1 MSKVTQQLDSWTLDL
16 LQQTAEYFTSRHQQ
30 AYLVGGSV
38 RNLLLNEPNTDWDI
52 VIDGDAAR
60 LARQL
65 ANQLGGYYAK
75 MHDKASRVVVKKEQQ
90 EISFDVSPLH
100 GRTLEEDLRER
111 DFTINAFA
119 IPLENIVQ
127 HFIADEPLHLIDP
140 TNGSADLATHTLR
153 AVDDAVFKHDP
164 LRMLRAMRFRM
175 RYHLT
180 IESHTEK
187 MLRRDAALLPQSA
200 SERIQD
206 ELYTILKPAGATE
219 RLRYLDD
226 HGLLTALMPE
236 FIPARGMPQPALHHW
251 DVLEHSLETVGA
263 LERLIAILQQRPA
276 EIQHSSLNLNGQN
289 DLSTLH
295 DLLQEAEQQKLLHM
309 TELLAPPMKLAA
321 LLHDIGKTVT
331 YAVDHEGNIHFYH
344 HPQAGIPLAQQIM
357 RRLSASTHDR
367 RLVQQ
372 VVVHHMRPGQL
383 SHDKVTE
390 RAIRRY
396 FVELGP
402 VGIHV
407 ALVSLADHLSMRG
420 PQPLTNAWER
430 HLATVR
436 LLLTRY
442 IRERA
447 RILPPR
453 LIQTEELM
461 RRLNLEPGPVV
472 GQLLE
477 YIAEAQAEGRIH
489 SKDEALWLA
498 EEKLQTMKTS
508 SQ

>member
-1 MSKVTQQLDSWTLDL
+1 MSRVTQQLDSWTLDL
-16 LQQTAEYFTSRHQQ
+16 LQQTAEYFNSHHHQ

-38 RNLLLNEPNTDWDI
+38 RNLLLNESDTDWDI
-52 VIDGDAAR
+52 VTDGDAAR
-60 LARQL
+60 LARQF
-65 ANQLGGYYAK
+65 ANQLHGYYAP
-75 MHDKASRVVVKKEQQ
+75 MHEKASRVVVKKEQQ
-90 EISFDVSPLH
+90 EISFDISPLH
-100 GRTLEEDLRER
+100 GRTIEEDLRER
-111 DFTINAFA
+111 DFTINSIAV
-119 IPLENIVQ
+119 PLANVVQ
-127 HFIADEPLHLIDP
+127 HFTADEPLHLIDP
-140 TNGSADLATHTLR
+140 TYGSADLATHTLR
-153 AVDDAVFKHDP
+153 AVDDAIFKYDP
-164 LRMLRAMRFRM
+164 LRMLRAVRFRM

-180 IESHTEK
+180 VESHTEE
-187 MLRRDAALLPQSA
+187 MLTRDAALLPRSA
-200 SERIQD
+200 SERVQY

-226 HGLLTALMPE
+226 HGLLSALMPE
-236 FIPARGMPQPALHHW
+236 FIPARGMLQPALHHW

-263 LERLIAILQQRPA
+263 LERLIAVLQQEPE
-276 EIQHSSLNLNGQN
+276 EIRRSPLNFNGHD
-289 DLSTLH
+289 DLVVLH
-295 DLLQEAEQQKLLHM
+295 DLLHEAEQQKILHI

-331 YAVDHEGNIHFYH
+331 YAVDGEGHIHFYH
-344 HPQAGIPLAQQIM
+344 HPQAGVPLAQQIM

-372 VVVHHMRPGQL
+372 VVAHHMRPGQL

-407 ALVSLADHLSMRG
+407 ALASLADHVSMRG
-420 PQPLTNAWER
+420 PQPLTDAWER

-442 IRERA
+442 IRERS

-461 RRLNLEPGPVV
+461 HRLKLEPGPVV

-498 EEKLQTMKTS
+498 EEKLQKM
-508 SQ
+508 

>member
-1 MSKVTQQLDSWTLDL
+1 MSRVTQQLDSWTLDL
-16 LQQTAEYFTSRHQQ
+16 LQQTAAYFKGRHHQ

-38 RNLLLNEPNTDWDI
+38 RNLLLGEPNTDWDI
-52 VIDGDAAR
+52 VTDGDAAR

-65 ANQLGGYYAK
+65 ANQLGGYYAHL
-75 MHDKASRVVVKKEQQ
+75 HDKASRVIVKKEQQ
-90 EISFDVSPLH
+90 EVSFDVSPLH
-100 GRTLEEDLRER
+100 GRPIEEDLRER
-111 DFTINAFA
+111 DFTINAIA
-119 IPLENIVQ
+119 IPLANIVE
-127 HFIADEPLHLIDP
+127 HVTADASLHLIDP
-140 TNGSADLATHTLR
+140 THGSADIATHTLR
-153 AVDDAVFKHDP
+153 TVDDAVFKHDP
-164 LRMLRAMRFRM
+164 LRMLRAVRFRM
-175 RYHLT
+175 RYQLSV
-180 IESHTEK
+180 ERHTEE
-187 MLRRDAALLPQSA
+187 MLTRDAALLPQSA

-206 ELYTILKPAGATE
+206 ELYNILTPTGATE
-219 RLRYLDD
+219 RLRYLDA

-236 FIPARGMPQPALHHW
+236 FVPARGMPQPELHHW

-263 LERLIAILQQRPA
+263 LERLLAVLQQKPE
-276 EIQHSSLNLNGQN
+276 EIQHSPLNLNGHD
-289 DLSTLH
+289 DLLVLH
-295 DLLQEAEQQKLLHM
+295 DLLHEAEQQQILHIP
-309 TELLAPPMKLAA
+309 ELLAPPMKLAA

-331 YAVDHEGNIHFYH
+331 YAVDGEGHIHFYH
-344 HPQAGIPLAQQIM
+344 HPQAGAPLAQQIM

-372 VVVHHMRPGQL
+372 VVAHHMRPGQL

-402 VGIHV
+402 VGILV
-407 ALVSLADHLSMRG
+407 ALASLADHLSMRG
-420 PQPLTNAWER
+420 PQPLTEAWER
-430 HLATVR
+430 HRATVC

-442 IRERA
+442 IRERS

-461 RRLNLEPGPVV
+461 HRLNLVPGPVV

-477 YIAEAQAEGRIH
+477 HIAEAQAEGRIH

-498 EEKLQTMKTS
+498 EEKLQRM
-508 SQ
+508 